1 MTMSSESGT
10 SNTFKAVWQLLRL
23 EHGIMY
29 GIAVIVG
36 IVITSDVVFQF
47 EKAFFGFFT
56 ALFLQAS
63 AFALNDYFDYEVDIA
78 NRRFDRPL
86 VRGDVRREHA
96 LFLAVLLAPLGF
108 VAALKISY
116 DAFLFALL
124 ITAMGYAYDIK
135 LKEFGFAGN
144 VYIAASMAA
153 PFLFG
158 GIVAGIIELPVVV
171 LSAIAFVSG
180 LAREIMK
187 GIEDIEGDALRN
199 VRTVARVK
207 GIDFASKLS
216 AILFLT
222 SVVLSFLP
230 LTLPEFVDLKYLI
243 PVAVTDIML
252 VNISRKLISGVRK
265 DEIGR
270 LRKDTLKAM
279 FIGLIAFIGGA
290 F

>member
-1 MTMSSESGT
+1 MI
-10 SNTFKAVWQLLRL
+10 KAVWQLLRL

-29 GIAVIVG
+29 GIAVIAG
-36 IVITSDVVFQF
+36 MVISSATNFDA
-47 EKAFFGFFT
+47 EKAFFGFLT

-78 NRRFDRPL
+78 NRRLDRPL
-86 VRGDVRREHA
+86 VRGELKKEHA
-96 LFLAVLLAPLGF
+96 LFFAIILAPAGLIS
-108 VAALKISY
+108 ALKISY
-116 DAFLFALL
+116 DAFLFAFF
-124 ITAMGYAYDIK
+124 ITAMGYAYDVK
-135 LKEFGFAGN
+135 LKEFGVAGN

-158 GIVAGIIELPVVV
+158 GVVAGLVGLPVVV

-187 GIEDIEGDALRN
+187 GIEDVEGDALRN

-207 GIDFASKLS
+207 SISFASRIS
-216 AILFLT
+216 AVLFLT
-222 SVVLSFLP
+222 SVALSLLP
-230 LTLPEFVDLKYLI
+230 LTLSEFMDLKYII
-243 PVAVTDIML
+243 PVAITDAML
-252 VNISRKLISGVRK
+252 ISISRKLISGVSK
-265 DEIGR
+265 EEIGK

-279 FIGLIAFIGGA
+279 FIGLIAFTGGA

>member
-1 MTMSSESGT
+1 MSSKPEN
-10 SNTFKAVWQLLRL
+10 SNTLKAIWQLLRL
-23 EHGIMY
+23 EHGVMY

-36 IVITSDVVFQF
+36 IVITSDIAFQA
-47 EKAFFGFFT
+47 EKVFFGFLT

-63 AFALNDYFDYEVDIA
+63 AFALNDYFDYEVDVA
-78 NRRFDRPL
+78 NKRFDRPL
-86 VRGDVRREHA
+86 VRGELKREHA
-96 LFLAVLLAPLGF
+96 LILAVILAPLGF

-116 DAFLFALL
+116 EAFFFALL
-124 ITAMGYAYDIK
+124 ITAMGYVYDIK

-158 GIVAGIIELPVVV
+158 GIVAGVVELPVVV

-187 GIEDIEGDALRN
+187 GIEDVEGDALRN

-216 AILFLT
+216 AMLFLT
-222 SVVLSFLP
+222 SVALSFLP
-230 LTLPEFVDLKYLI
+230 LTLPEFMDLKYLI
-243 PVAVTDIML
+243 PVAITDVML
-252 VNISRKLISGVRK
+252 VNISRKLISGVGK
-265 DEIGR
+265 DEIGK

-279 FIGLIAFIGGA
+279 FLGLVAFIGGA

>member
-1 MTMSSESGT
+1 MSSKPEN
-10 SNTFKAVWQLLRL
+10 SNTLKAIWQLLRL
-23 EHGIMY
+23 EHGVMY

-36 IVITSDVVFQF
+36 IVITSDIAFQA
-47 EKAFFGFFT
+47 EKAFFGFLT

-63 AFALNDYFDYEVDIA
+63 AFALNDYFDYDVDVA

-86 VRGDVRREHA
+86 VRGELKREHA
-96 LFLAVLLAPLGF
+96 LILAVILAPLGF

-116 DAFLFALL
+116 EAFLFALL

-135 LKEFGFAGN
+135 LKEFGLAGN

-158 GIVAGIIELPVVV
+158 GIVAGVIELPVVV

-187 GIEDIEGDALRN
+187 GIEDVEGDALRN

-216 AILFLT
+216 AVLFLT
-222 SVVLSFLP
+222 SVALSFLP
-230 LTLPEFVDLKYLI
+230 LTLPEFMDLKYLI

-252 VNISRKLISGVRK
+252 VNISRKLISGVSK
-265 DEIGR
+265 DEIGK

-279 FIGLIAFIGGA
+279 FLGLVAFIGGA

>member
-1 MTMSSESGT
+1 MTSLR
-10 SNTFKAVWQLLRL
+10 AVWQLLRL

-36 IVITSDVVFQF
+36 IVVSDGFQLD
-47 EKAFFGFFT
+47 KALFGFLT

-63 AFALNDYFDYEVDIA
+63 AFALNDYFDYEVDVA
-78 NRRFDRPL
+78 NKRFDRPL
-86 VRGDVRREHA
+86 VRGELKRGHA
-96 LFLAVLLAPLGF
+96 LFLAITLAPAGLF
-108 VAALKISY
+108 SAIEISRE
-116 DAFLFALL
+116 AFLFALL

-158 GIVAGIIELPVVV
+158 GIVTGTVELPVVV

-187 GIEDIEGDALRN
+187 GIEDVEGDALRN
-199 VRTVARVK
+199 VRTIARVK
-207 GIDFASKLS
+207 GIGFASRLS
-216 AILFLT
+216 AGLFLT
-222 SVVLSFLP
+222 SVALSFLP
-230 LTLPEFVDLKYLI
+230 LTLPEFMDFKYII
-243 PVAVTDIML
+243 PVAVTDVIL
-252 VNISRKLISGVRK
+252 ISISRKLISGVGK

-270 LRKDTLKAM
+270 LRKETLIAL
-279 FIGLIAFIGGA
+279 FLGLIAFIGGA

>member
-1 MTMSSESGT
+1 MTSLR
-10 SNTFKAVWQLLRL
+10 AVWQLLRL

-36 IVITSDVVFQF
+36 IVVSDGFQLD
-47 EKAFFGFFT
+47 KALFGFLT

-63 AFALNDYFDYEVDIA
+63 AFALNDYFDYEVDVA
-78 NRRFDRPL
+78 NKRFDRPL
-86 VRGDVRREHA
+86 VRGELKRGHA
-96 LFLAVLLAPLGF
+96 LFLTIILAPAGLF
-108 VAALKISY
+108 SAIEISWE
-116 DAFLFALL
+116 AFLFALL

-158 GIVAGIIELPVVV
+158 GIVTGAVELPVVV

-187 GIEDIEGDALRN
+187 GIEDVEGDALRN
-199 VRTVARVK
+199 VRTIARVK
-207 GIDFASKLS
+207 GIGFASRLS
-216 AILFLT
+216 AGLFLT
-222 SVVLSFLP
+222 SVALSFLP
-230 LTLPEFVDLKYLI
+230 LTLPEFMDFKYII
-243 PVAVTDIML
+243 PVAVTDIIL
-252 VNISRKLISGVRK
+252 ISISRKLISGVGK

-270 LRKDTLKAM
+270 LRKETLIAL
-279 FIGLIAFIGGA
+279 FLGLIAFIGGA